1 MPTDQLHIIWYPDPV
16 LRRKARPVVAIDAR
30 VRAVAKAMLEL
41 MHEAGGVG
49 LAAPQV
55 GLSWRLFVANP
66 TGDPQDDRV
75 FINPVL
81 SDPSKEAVEHE
92 EGCLSIPE
100 VRANILRPKAITVTA
115 TDLDGKS
122 FSLTSDDLAAR
133 VWQHEYDHLDGV
145 LILDRMQRI
154 DRLASRQML
163 KELEDSYEATK

>member
-1 MPTDQLHIIWYPDPV
+1 MPNDELHIIWYPHPV
-16 LRRKARPVVAIDAR
+16 LRRKAKPVGTVDAR
-30 VRAVAKAMLEL
+30 VRAVAATMLDL

-81 SDPSKEAVEHE
+81 SDPSKEAIEHE

-100 VRANILRPKAITVTA
+100 VRANILRPKVITITA
-115 TDLDGKS
+115 TDLDGGR
-122 FSLTSDDLAAR
+122 FTLTNDDLAAR

-154 DRLASRQML
+154 DRLANRQML
-163 KELEDSYEATK
+163 KELEESYQASK